1 MSWRGLK
8 RGQKMNKTLNGNQIK
23 VIAIIA
29 MTIDHLTWVLFPG
42 FQHIWYVYLLHIIG
56 RLTAPI
62 MWFFIAEGFHYT
74 RDVKKYILRLFVF
87 AVISHFAYDFAGGI
101 SFVPNGF
108 FNMTSVMWSLA
119 WSVVLMVI
127 FTTDRIPKWAKILL
141 IILICLITFPA
152 DWSTIAA
159 ICPVYLYLN
168 RGDFKKQS
176 LTMLIWVAVYAAV
189 YFIFMDKIY
198 AIIQLF
204 TLLSL
209 LVLKHYNGER
219 GQWKGMKWFF
229 YLYYPAHM
237 FVIGLI
243 RIMLGNATIFP

>member
-1 MSWRGLK
+1 MNTQK
-8 RGQKMNKTLNGNQIK
+8 RLNGNQIK
-23 VIAIIA
+23 LIAIVA
-29 MTIDHLTWVLFPG
+29 MTIDHLTWTFFPG
-42 FQHIWYVYLLHIIG
+42 TQAVWYVYALHIVG

-74 RDVKKYILRLFVF
+74 RNVKKYAARLFVF

-101 SFVPNGF
+101 PFIPNGF

-127 FTTDRIPKWAKILL
+127 FTSESLPQWLKLVL
-141 IILICLITFPA
+141 VILICAVTFPS
-152 DWSTIAA
+152 DWSTVAA
-159 ICPVYLYLN
+159 MCPVYLYLN

-176 LTMLIWVAVYAAV
+176 VALLVWTAIYAAV
-189 YFIFMDKIY
+189 YFVFIDKVY
-198 AIIQLF
+198 GLLQLF

-209 LVLKHYNGER
+209 PILKQYNGER
-219 GQWKGMKWFF
+219 GSWKGMKWLF
-229 YLYYPAHM
+229 YIYYPAHL

-243 RIMLGNATIFP
+243 RVLIGNGSIFP